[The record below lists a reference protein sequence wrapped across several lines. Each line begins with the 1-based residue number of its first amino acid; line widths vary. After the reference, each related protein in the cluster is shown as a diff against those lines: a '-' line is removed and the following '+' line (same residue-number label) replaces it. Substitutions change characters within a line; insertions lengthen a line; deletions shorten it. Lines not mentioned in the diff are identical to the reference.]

1 MDLNDI
7 KAGKYQ
13 LVSQRWDQIT
23 SKPGEPLDYIR
34 HRRGDVIELN
44 SEDAKRLVAA
54 GAVVKP
60 GQLEQ
65 SRAEQARELAER
77 AQREYEAVLAGLPE
91 DVRAEIAPGTVSH
104 EPKTPPAG
112 GTDGGTGGT
121 QTTPEEPPFGGLNR
135 GSGTEAWRAFA
146 VSEAAADKRLSEE
159 AAGEMS
165 RDQIAELFL
174 GPKEQS

>member
-7 KAGKYQ
+7 KGGKYQ
-13 LVSQRWDQIT
+13 LVSPRWDQIT
-23 SKPGEPLDYIR
+23 SKPGEPLDFTR

-44 SEDAKRLVAA
+44 AEDAKRLVAA

-60 GQLEQ
+60 GQLEK
-65 SRAEQARELAER
+65 SRAEQAREIAER

-104 EPKTPPAG
+104 VPENPPANPAGAG
-112 GTDGGTGGT
+112 GTP
-121 QTTPEEPPFGGLNR
+121 PEGQPFGGLNR
-135 GSGTEAWRAFA
+135 GSGTDAWRDFA
-146 VSEAAADKRLSEE
+146 VSEAAADKRLTQE

-165 RDQIAELFL
+165 RDQLAELFM
-174 GPKEQS
+174 GPKES